1 MNFFFYFDERELNP
15 NSDEDTDDEED
26 GFVRKTEYVFGE
38 NWDFVVDRKRSHRD
52 LKVTTYFKCKLH
64 EYTAFYLDAMH
75 WAKLLYFQ
83 EKINNEMNALVNNS
97 RPVNFLVYIG
107 GYCYVSVKDDWDYV
121 QIFESLP
128 KWMKLFAN
136 NMSCPACSYE
146 PCHEGI
152 SISFNE
158 WRRLL
163 EFIPTIHEEYP
174 EMAKYLLT
182 RKWGA

>member
-26 GFVRKTEYVFGE
+26 PFVGKTEYVLSE

-52 LKVTTYFKCKLH
+52 LKVTTYFKCKHH
-64 EYTAFYLDAMH
+64 EYKAFYLDTMQ
-75 WAKLLYFQ
+75 WAKLFYFH
-83 EKINNEMNALVNNS
+83 EKIDNEVNALVNKT
-97 RPVNFLVYIG
+97 RPVNCRVYIG

-121 QIFESLP
+121 QIFECLP

-136 NMSCPACSYE
+136 DYMCPACSYE
-146 PCHEGI
+146 PYNEGI
-152 SISFNE
+152 SITFNE

-163 EFIPTIHEEYP
+163 EFKPTIHEEYP
-174 EMAKYLLT
+174 EMAKHLLT